1 MQGWSMMSGATVAD
15 DSSNPITMDAVAD
28 PLDNS
33 SGPSTGTAEKVRS
46 TVGQAAPNVM
56 RAMSRATYT
65 SAYVLAYGVVYASV
79 FVAKSVPQDNAFMH
93 GLLDGSFAARDAVN
107 DGTSAARDDLNQV
120 T

>member
-1 MQGWSMMSGATVAD
+1 MAHVTPAD
-15 DSSNPITMDAVAD
+15 ASSTQTDGDASDDAVENA
-28 PLDNS
+28 S
-33 SGPSTGTAEKVRS
+33 ERAENHNL
-46 TVGQAAPNVM
+46 VGQAAPYVM